1 MTIGRTLPPAAVP
14 FTSNDIIN
22 GIAGWRRGEDEI
34 ERFRLELRQYFKKRF
49 CFLVSSGKA
58 ALYLILKAL
67 GDLRPHCDTVL
78 IPAFT
83 CYSVP
88 SAIVRAGLDIGL
100 CDIDP
105 RTLDFD
111 GRQLQ
116 RILHPAPAGWSSGRL
131 NRLQRAVR
139 ENRLL
144 AVMPT
149 HLFGM
154 TARIDPLR
162 QLIAGRPI
170 TLIEDAA
177 QAFGARSEG
186 RYLGC
191 SADVGFFSLG
201 RGKSFS
207 TVEGGVIVTDRE
219 DIARRL
225 DVRIAQL
232 AGEKL
237 KYSGRL
243 LIYAMAIALLLHPS
257 RYWLPSSLPFL
268 NLGQTLFDPDFCIR
282 PFTAFQAGLARDW
295 QARYAKLR
303 DIRGRHYR
311 AWQRAL
317 SALDGT
323 VVRSVS
329 VSEPVGNLIRYPL
342 RVPETT
348 RKWIFDHPEARR
360 LGVQPA
366 YPESIDQLSNVTAQ
380 PMAGTCEQARKMARE
395 LLTLPMH
402 AYVKGS
408 DRRQILRLLVSR
420 RSARQAPAP

>member
-14 FTSNDIIN
+14 FTSNDIVN
-22 GIAGWRRGEDEI
+22 GIAGWRRGKDEI
-34 ERFRLELRQYFKKRF
+34 ERFRLELRQYFQKRY

-111 GRQLQ
+111 ARQLN
-116 RILHPAPAGWSSGRL
+116 RILHPGPAGGSSGRR
-131 NRLQRAVR
+131 NRLERAAR
-139 ENRLL
+139 EDRLL

-154 TARIDPLR
+154 TARVDPLR
-162 QLIAGRPI
+162 HLIAGRPI
-170 TLIEDAA
+170 ALIEDAA
-177 QAFGARSEG
+177 QAFGARSDG
-186 RYLGC
+186 GFSGC
-191 SADVGFFSLG
+191 RADVGFFSLG

-225 DVRIAQL
+225 DIRIAQL
-232 AGEKL
+232 TSENHKQ
-237 KYSGRL
+237 SCRL
-243 LIYAMAIALLLHPS
+243 LIYAMAIAALLHPS

-268 NLGQTLFDPDFCIR
+268 NLGQTIFDPDFSVR
-282 PFTAFQAGLARDW
+282 PFTAFQAGLARGW

-303 DIRGRHYR
+303 DIRGRHYL
-311 AWQRAL
+311 AWQKAL
-317 SALDGT
+317 AALDGT
-323 VVRSVS
+323 VLRSMS
-329 VSEPVGNLIRYPL
+329 VSEPAGNLIRYPL
-342 RVPETT
+342 RVPEST
-348 RKWIFDHPEARR
+348 RTRILDHPDARR

-366 YPESIDQLSNVTAQ
+366 YPHSIDQLSNVTTQ
-380 PMAGTCEQARKMARE
+380 PISGTCEQARKVARE

-402 AYVKGS
+402 AYVEES
-408 DRRQILRLLVSR
+408 DRRNITRLLVSR
-420 RSARQAPAP
+420 RSASQVRVQ